1 MRRGPCPV
9 ILVSVAIYLNNQDTR
24 FPLVVAMQETRRH
37 RANLGLILPHPP
49 LCVCVC
55 VCPPI
60 KGDGERGWGAP
71 PPTSHSKRVR
81 DKSQQYNINF
91 ILKNKT
97 QSTGPVPQGT

>member
-1 MRRGPCPV
+1 MPSNPGVCSHLPKQPGHQAGNQKA
-9 ILVSVAIYLNNQDTR
+9 LGQPGADSPSPPSVC
-24 FPLVVAMQETRRH
+24 M
-37 RANLGLILPHPP
+37 
-49 LCVCVC
+49 CVC